1 MRLDGIRVLDLTRLL
16 PGPYATQLLA
26 DAGADVIKIED
37 TERGDYAREM
47 PPTTDDGI
55 STLFGAVNRGKRSV
69 ALDLKSD
76 GGRTAFYDLLE
87 GADVVVESFRPGV
100 AGRLGVDYDAVSERQ
115 SDIVYCSLTGYG
127 QDGPYA
133 DRPSH
138 DLNCIGLSGLLD
150 MNRRDVDEAPRLP
163 GYQIADI
170 GGGLLAAFA
179 VCSALLSRELGNS
192 GGEYLDVS
200 MTDAVVAFSQAVAPD
215 ALRGAAPRPG
225 ETPLT
230 GEYPCYGVYEASDG
244 NYVTFGALEPK
255 FFEAFCAAIDRP
267 ELADEHMSDDPAV
280 RAALRAELES
290 IFAERT
296 RDEWVSS
303 LADVD
308 TAFGGVYTPEE
319 ALEHPQIEARGYVRG
334 PDDGAPRVGFP
345 VRGSDVPRQ
354 DGRDLPGHGEHTEA
368 VLEAAGYD
376 AEAVA
381 RLKSDSAIR

>member
-1 MRLDGIRVLDLTRLL
+1 
-16 PGPYATQLLA
+16 LLA

-37 TERGDYAREM
+37 TESGDYAREM
-47 PPTTDDGI
+47 PPTTDEGI

-215 ALRGAAPRPG
+215 ALRGGAPRPG
-225 ETPLT
+225 QTPLT

-368 VLEAAGYD
+368 VLKAAGYD